1 MLKILNENYYF
12 DFDKIQDFINIPS
25 DSGETDTQVSVVKYE
40 MVKIMLETLLTENE
54 TIDETLGMKSSG
66 LSIPFKLAFNTLLNK
81 QIINKY

>member
-40 MVKIMLETLLTENE
+40 IVKIMLETLLTENE

>member
-12 DFDKIQDFINIPS
+12 DFDKIQDFINIPLM
-25 DSGETDTQVSVVKYE
+25 SGETETQVSVVKYE
-40 MVKIMLETLLTENE
+40 MVKIMLETMLTENE

>member
-12 DFDKIQDFINIPS
+12 DFDKIQDFINIPLI
-25 DSGETDTQVSVVKYE
+25 SGETETQVSVVKYE
-40 MVKIMLETLLTENE
+40 MVKIMLETMLTENE

>member
-66 LSIPFKLAFNTLLNK
+66 LSIPFKLGV
-81 QIINKY
+81 

>member
-1 MLKILNENYYF
+1 MLKVLNENYYF
-12 DFDKIQDFINIPS
+12 DFDKIQDFINIPIE
-25 DSGETDTQVSVVKYE
+25 SGETETQVSVVKYE